1 MESAPNLEESG
12 RDNEDQDGGDVDM
25 NDIQM
30 NGLQGE
36 YRCIS

>member
-25 NDIQM
+25 NDIQT